1 MLLAVTP
8 PQKGLVCFLVHWQS
22 VRLAQTTAL
31 HWSSTTVAVVN
42 NVHHGNSDL
51 VAMKGFVTNK
61 MIRTESQRCEGTKTE
76 TAREVPTTKI
86 TPRQKPHTH
95 TSKTLKEISQ
105 PPTPTRS
112 ATRQQPERP
121 LPLEQ
126 HMNHLKSMFR
136 GRTCHTT
143 SSGGS
148 QCRGLCHGSQGV
160 PPLRVV
166 HELSYTPGMS
176 LSPQLLGK
184 SDRDVHGA
192 HTLCGQEARTRL
204 SSKRRYKC
212 VRTYEYF
219 FGKTCSTNSSP

>member
-31 HWSSTTVAVVN
+31 HWSSTTVVVVN

-51 VAMKGFVTNK
+51 VAMKGFVTNN
-61 MIRTESQRCEGTKTE
+61 MIRTESQRCEGTKTV

-95 TSKTLKEISQ
+95 KSKTLKEISQ

-136 GRTCHTT
+136 GTHMPHHQQRWQPMQRSLPRLPRCTAVAGCTRTFLHSRDVPQSTT
-143 SSGGS
+143 S
-148 QCRGLCHGSQGV
+148 L
-160 PPLRVV
+160 
-166 HELSYTPGMS
+166 
-176 LSPQLLGK
+176 
-184 SDRDVHGA
+184 
-192 HTLCGQEARTRL
+192 
-204 SSKRRYKC
+204 
-212 VRTYEYF
+212 
-219 FGKTCSTNSSP
+219 